1 MGEGFTIWLTGLS
14 GAGKSTLARALGAA
28 LTARGRRL
36 EVLDGDVVREHL
48 SQGLGFSK
56 ADRDTNIR
64 RIAFVADLLT
74 RHGAVAI
81 VAAISPYR
89 AARDAARQ
97 QIRAFVEVH
106 VRCPLETLVRRDV
119 KGLYARALRG
129 EVAHFTG
136 VSDPYEEPLAPE
148 VVVDTE
154 AEDVDESVAKV
165 LSTLEGLGYLGP
177 EGIEGSPDTGLGSV
191 RAGRTKQRAYTGRGE
206 NHPPG
211 GGPPG
216 RSEQRPHTMGIPDE
230 AGAAP
235 DKRRPEYRADET
247 GAAPARSR
255 PEGRTREPDGGS
267 GLQAGSRA
275 QQPGPAIAEAGAAR
289 GLAPEAVARAAR
301 DLAEAEPQ
309 KVVHWALGAFRR
321 ERLAVC
327 TSFQVDGMAILD
339 MAWRIDPR
347 VRVFTIDTG
356 RLPAETYAV
365 IEAVRARYGIAVEV
379 YLPDHD
385 EVAALV
391 STDGPNL
398 FYRSVPLRLR
408 CCEVRKVQPT
418 RRVLRSLDAWITGL
432 RRDQYTTRAAV
443 EAVEVDAAHGGIV
456 KINPLA
462 RWTEAQVWDYMRAH
476 DVPSHAL
483 YAQGYT
489 SIGCAPC
496 TRPVAPGESARAGR
510 WWWETDA
517 PKECGMHCAVELV
530 AATPGQDGAEPQIP
544 G

>member
-1 MGEGFTIWLTGLS
+1 MRGGFTIWLTGLS
-14 GAGKSTLARALGAA
+14 GAGKTTLARALEATLA
-28 LTARGRRL
+28 ARGRRV
-36 EVLDGDVVREHL
+36 ERLDGDVVREHL

-64 RIAFVADLLT
+64 RIAFVAELLT

-97 QIRAFVEVH
+97 RIGAFVEVY
-106 VRCPLETLVRRDV
+106 VRCSLDILVQRDV

-136 VSDPYEEPLAPE
+136 VSDPYEEPLRPE

-154 AEDVDESVAKV
+154 RESVDESAAKV
-165 LSTLEGLGYLGP
+165 VAALERLGYLEQP
-177 EGIEGSPDTGLGSV
+177 AAALV
-191 RAGRTKQRAYTGRGE
+191 RPAGRSG
-206 NHPPG
+206 
-211 GGPPG
+211 
-216 RSEQRPHTMGIPDE
+216 SD
-230 AGAAP
+230 GAAP
-235 DKRRPEYRADET
+235 DK
-247 GAAPARSR
+247 SR
-255 PEGRTREPDGGS
+255 PEGRASEPDSWPSLQVGGS
-267 GLQAGSRA
+267 LALQPARA
-275 QQPGPAIAEAGAAR
+275 PAAGAALR
-289 GLAPEAVARAAR
+289 RRTPDAIVRQARA
-301 DLAEAEPQ
+301 LADRGPQ
-309 KVVHWALGAFRR
+309 DVLRWALATFPR

-339 MAWRIDPR
+339 MAWRVDPR

-356 RLPAETYAV
+356 RLPAETYAT

-379 YLPDHD
+379 YLPDHA

-391 STDGPNL
+391 SAGGPNL

-408 CCEVRKVQPT
+408 CCEVRKVHPT
-418 RRVLRSLDAWITGL
+418 RRVLGGLDAWITGL
-432 RRDQYTTRAAV
+432 RRDQYVTRSHV
-443 EAVEVDAAHGGIV
+443 ETVELDAEHGGLV
-456 KINPLA
+456 KVNPLA
-462 RWTEAQVWDYMRAH
+462 RWTEAQVWDYVRAH
-476 DVPSHAL
+476 DVPVHPL

-496 TRPVAPGESARAGR
+496 TRPVAPGEGARAGR

-530 AATPGQDGAEPQIP
+530 GPTPGQEEKA
-544 G
+544 